1 MTVKISMRDLPALLP
16 IKPAGPGGTPSP
28 APAGMAF
35 GSRSRRPN
43 RQAPAVRPPSLARF
57 PGLSHPEAFIG
68 TGGTA
73 L

>member
-1 MTVKISMRDLPALLP
+1 MTVKISMRDLPALVP
-16 IKPAGPGGTPSP
+16 IKPAGPGGTPP
-28 APAGMAF
+28 AAPAGIVF
-35 GSRSRRPN
+35 GSTPRRPN

-68 TGGTA
+68 TGGSA

>member
-16 IKPAGPGGTPSP
+16 IKPGPGGTPSA

-35 GSRSRRPN
+35 GGRARRPN

-57 PGLSHPEAFIG
+57 PGLSHPEPFIG